1 MICMPSPVLLLG
13 DKAMRRCDVLR
24 IFLRTGETAD
34 KLGGRIDELERY
46 FGESPDYEDARQ
58 IAEAL
63 KVTILEVL
71 KGVDY
76 MERRFRGE
84 AQEKAYAHVYI
95 RVDNEVPVAGPGN
108 LGDPSGGKT

>member
-1 MICMPSPVLLLG
+1 
-13 DKAMRRCDVLR
+13 MRRCDVLR
-24 IFLRTGETAD
+24 IFLRTSETAD
-34 KLGGRIDELERY
+34 KLGARIDELKGLYGHAE
-46 FGESPDYEDARQ
+46 GYEDARQ
-58 IAEAL
+58 VAEAL
-63 KVTILEVL
+63 KVTILEVM